1 MISHWEIDRSHGTS
15 QEDKSQYLHQPSYHV
30 VEPDT
35 DELTESGRVVISDSL
50 GITVGF
56 EDGVGL
62 DNLVLKGGLFLLT
75 LLHLLGTRAGS
86 NEGKVGDDLLGVLS
100 LSSSRLTSNQD
111 GLIFTFET
119 HGVIGTLSNSKDV
132 GRDFI
137 PPLTTVDS
145 DSSHGVDG
153 EPLVGVDGDTEETRV
168 GVDESLNVSLLQVEQ
183 DGGVI
188 EIGQIRHVLAAV
200 VLGRIDLGNK
210 LLLKGF
216 LLALP
221 GTLGYLDLDLVAGGL
236 LDDTLGKLL
245 LDLVTHKEIWS
256 WIRIRFPGIQ
266 DNFRSGHS
274 DNRRILSFSTNNSLI

>member
-1 MISHWEIDRSHGTS
+1 M
-15 QEDKSQYLHQPSYHV
+15 
-30 VEPDT
+30 
-35 DELTESGRVVISDSL
+35 
-50 GITVGF
+50 
-56 EDGVGL
+56 
-62 DNLVLKGGLFLLT
+62 
-75 LLHLLGTRAGS
+75 
-86 NEGKVGDDLLGVLS
+86 
-100 LSSSRLTSNQD
+100 
-111 GLIFTFET
+111 
-119 HGVIGTLSNSKDV
+119 IGTLSNGKDV

-188 EIGQIRHVLAAV
+188 EIGQVRHVLAAV

-210 LLLKGF
+210 LLLEGL

-221 GTLGYLDLDLVAGGL
+221 GTLGDLDLDLVAGGL
-236 LDDTLGKLL
+236 LDDTLGKLLLGVRDIARSLGIVNLLGNLL

-274 DNRRILSFSTNNSLI
+274 DNRRILSFSTNNS